1 MTNNGR
7 LDQRAWCKND
17 IVEDF
22 FESGVYTLRWVT
34 TDTQRHRELKTPSAP
49 LHLCEGQC
57 VWYVQFDALKLAF
70 TPDLSKRPQN
80 QTKGWQ
86 EKNALFASTNKQ

>member
-22 FESGVYTLRWVT
+22 FESGVHTLRWVT

-49 LHLCEGQC
+49 LHLWEDQR
-57 VWYVQFDALKLAF
+57 VWYIELDALQLAC
-70 TPDLSKRPQN
+70 TLDLSKRPQN
-80 QTKGWQ
+80 KSKSWQ
-86 EKNALFASTNKQ
+86 EVFPLFAFTNKQ